1 MTVPDTVPDAMTLI
15 RVTESLRA
23 RYPDHGQL
31 IAFLSRSY
39 DYIKNLPL
47 KGLRETYSR
56 ENPELFDMVL

>member
-1 MTVPDTVPDAMTLI
+1 VNAPDTVPDAVTLI
-15 RVTESLRA
+15 RLTDSLCA

-39 DYIKNLPL
+39 EYIRNLPL
-47 KGLRETYSR
+47 KGLRENYFR